1 MISRAQ
7 GKTWP
12 TGVAVRKQQKLSSL
26 DKAMLKWVVVD
37 PEDRLL
43 DASIG
48 SGMMAEYLRRNMQC
62 EVCGVS
68 DNMEDVRAARTRL
81 QNCDIVYAAPGDIPW
96 RDNAFD
102 TVILKYDGEEENRF
116 LCTLNEVSRVLRPG
130 GQLILGAVCYP
141 AAVTAVA
148 SMLMSDT
155 EEKKPF
161 HRVDMAEMLSECDFM
176 NVTWQRTGFG
186 TGVMIAWK
194 RKPEVNEIRDTQ
206 IVTND

>member
-7 GKTWP
+7 GKTW
-12 TGVAVRKQQKLSSL
+12 TAGVAARKQQKLSAL

-48 SGMMAEYLRRNMQC
+48 SGLMAEYLRRNMQC

-68 DNMEDVRAARTRL
+68 DNMESVREARSRL

-96 RDNAFD
+96 RENAFD
-102 TVILKYDGEEENRF
+102 TVLLKYQGEEDCTF
-116 LCTLNEVSRVLRPG
+116 LRTLNEVSRVLRAG
-130 GQLILGAVCYP
+130 GQLILGTVCYP
-141 AAVTAVA
+141 AAVNAIA
-148 SMLMSDT
+148 GMLSSDA
-155 EEKKPF
+155 EENHPF
-161 HRVDMAEMLSECDFM
+161 QRDDTAEMLGECGFE
-176 NVTWQRTGFG
+176 NITWQRTGFG

-194 RKPEVNEIRDTQ
+194 HKPNVNEMR
-206 IVTND
+206 NAG